1 MDQVTLQIATPKGV
15 YTDTFP
21 KTEKVQDVI
30 KTAISKMKLDGGDS
44 FELVYNNKVLQPV
57 ERPLVSFGIEGT
69 VKLEL
74 VATGRG
80 V

>member
-1 MDQVTLQIATPKGV
+1 MEQITLQIATPKGV
-15 YTDTFP
+15 YTDTFQ
-21 KTEKVQDVI
+21 KTAKVQDVI
-30 KTAISKMKLDGGDS
+30 RTAIEKMKLDGGDK
-44 FELVYNNKVLQPV
+44 FDLVYNQKVLQPI

-74 VATGRG
+74 VATGSG